1 MSKKNIQELRDMS
14 LAEMDDKI
22 ISLRYKLIEARLRA
36 ASGRLEKPSFIKNSK
51 REIARIFTIKKEMKN
66 KNGKNK

>member
-14 LAEMDDKI
+14 PVEMNEKVI
-22 ISLRYKLIEARLRA
+22 ALRHKLIEARLQA
-36 ASGRLEKPSFIKNSK
+36 SSGRLEKPSFIKNSK
-51 REIARIFTIKKEMKN
+51 REIARIFTIKKEMKD